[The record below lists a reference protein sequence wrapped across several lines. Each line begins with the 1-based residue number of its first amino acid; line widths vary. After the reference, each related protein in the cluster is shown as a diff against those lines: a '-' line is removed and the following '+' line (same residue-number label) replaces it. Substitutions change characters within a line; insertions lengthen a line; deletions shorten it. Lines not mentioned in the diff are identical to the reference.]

1 MDVVT
6 TNIYSGVRGLSFYLG
21 DLVTLQVRCENLQV
35 YGADSGWLEY
45 QRKCLYDKLTSTT
58 KPRLRYRQKR
68 VTCKVEVED
77 SSAV

>member
-6 TNIYSGVRGLSFYLG
+6 TNIYSGVRGRSFYLG

-45 QRKCLYDKLTSTT
+45 QCKRLYDKLTFTT
-58 KPRLRYRQKR
+58 KLHLEYRLNLGNVLPAR
-68 VTCKVEVED
+68 
-77 SSAV
+77 